1 MPLVPARFVA
11 ASRSAAGALAAAV
24 WLLGS
29 ALAQGADPDAAQ
41 APAPGGAAG
50 SGHWRR
56 TGVELLERE
65 DPIGAWRA
73 FQRIG
78 LDEATPGVED
88 LVGLGRAHLLSGR
101 SGEALR
107 YAEAALRLEPRHQ
120 EAMAL
125 CVRALIRLRSFDAA
139 VQRAESFERR
149 VVPGAELLAAQGSA
163 LFRVQRIDE
172 AAMAYRRTV
181 ALEPLHA
188 EAHLR
193 LGSGLLAPGPAPIG
207 GELRRAV
214 VLAGRGELAAAAA
227 ALQSVLQAAPDHA
240 VAHRLLG
247 EVLFQQRAEQSMANR
262 DAAFAALRAA
272 LPGASAASLPAG
284 VFVPGYAELAPAR
297 RAVVDRALATFA
309 RHLRKIV
316 AAGATHD
323 LLRELE
329 RTTDA
334 EARAALRGK
343 RTFDGR
349 VWDDVRGVGGLQAAT
364 GIEAL
369 DEAAQFGFDTLV
381 HEVAHQVHFFAFT
394 PVQRARLKDLYQRAL
409 RDSRCLDYYAASN
422 EAEYFGQGVEAFV
435 ALGKRPGGETTHGHT
450 RFELL
455 RVDPDL
461 YEFVAGLLDA
471 DPLADPMRR
480 EAVLGACVQVALRC
494 GRPEDA
500 LTAAALMSP
509 GGERERSLLAARAA
523 LVLHRAW

>member
-1 MPLVPARFVA
+1 MPLVPV
-11 ASRSAAGALAAAV
+11 RSNAAGRRAVGVLASALWLLAGLSAQAAA
-24 WLLGS
+24 
-29 ALAQGADPDAAQ
+29 PDQVQ

-78 LDEATPGVED
+78 LDEAAPGVDD

-125 CVRALIRLRSFDAA
+125 CVRALIRIRAFDAA
-139 VQRAESFERR
+139 VQRAETFDRR
-149 VVPGAELLAAQGSA
+149 VVAGAELLAARGSA
-163 LFRVQRIDE
+163 LFRVQRIDD
-172 AAMAYRRTV
+172 AALAYRRTV
-181 ALEPLHA
+181 ALDPLHA

-214 VLAGRGELAAAAA
+214 VLAGRGELAAAAV
-227 ALQSVLQAAPDHA
+227 ALQTVLSDTPDHA

-247 EVLFQQRAEQSMANR
+247 EVLFQQRAELSMANR

-272 LPGASAASLPAG
+272 VPATSALGLPAA
-284 VFVPGYAELAPAR
+284 VFIPGYGELTPTR
-297 RAVVDRALATFA
+297 RAVVDRALCTFA

-316 AAGATHD
+316 AVGATHD

-334 EARAALRGK
+334 ETRAVLRGK

-409 RDSRCLDYYAASN
+409 RENRCLDYYAASN

-471 DPLADPMRR
+471 DPLADPVRR
-480 EAVLGACVQVALRC
+480 EGVLAACVQVALRC

-500 LTAAALMSP
+500 ETAAALMTP
-509 GGERERSLLAARAA
+509 GPERERWLAAARAA